1 MKRESLPSLSTGR
14 KTLGDRMA
22 GRTRSSPAGILP
34 DPPETLLFV
43 YGTLKRGQTNHS
55 QLQCALWQG
64 EATLEGACLFD
75 LGPFPMA
82 IAGEGQIQ
90 GELYALPSKALAAI
104 DAFEGVPRLYERH
117 RRPLS
122 DGRQAWVYLGRPR
135 QVRHVPFLPGGEW
148 PALAWILLGLVHP
161 GVAWAAGFDTLG
173 ACQAWRRSHGV
184 ARIELANSIGA
195 AHYLTK
201 RHPFQESLPE
211 APVDLYSPA
220 DLQRICR
227 P

>member
-1 MKRESLPSLSTGR
+1 MTDRTG
-14 KTLGDRMA
+14 
-22 GRTRSSPAGILP
+22 SPPEENAP
-34 DPPETLLFV
+34 EASETLLFV
-43 YGTLKRGQTNHS
+43 YGTLKRGQPNHG
-55 QLQCALWQG
+55 QLRGARWEG

-90 GELYALPSKALAAI
+90 GELYALPSEGLTAL
-104 DAFEGVPRLYERH
+104 DAFEGVPRLYERQ

-122 DGRQAWVYLGRPR
+122 DGRQVWVYLGRPR
-135 QVRHVPFLPGGEW
+135 QVRHVRLLPGGLW
-148 PALAWILLGLVHP
+148 PALAWIVLFHP
-161 GVAWAAGFDTLG
+161 ASARAEGFDTLG
-173 ACQAWRRSHGV
+173 SCQAWHRSHGV
-184 ARIELANSIGA
+184 ARIELGNSIGA
-195 AHYLTK
+195 AHFLTK
-201 RHPFQESLPE
+201 RVPFQESPPE